1 MVNRRGFLLGPSLF
15 VNIGWR
21 PWLSDTGMHENPLV
35 PNATLRQMYMAMAE
49 ARVLDEHV
57 AGLQK
62 RVKSPRRPKGSKGR
76 GRLDSIRGQ
85 EACRVST
92 AIDLR
97 PGDLVSDSQAGV
109 VMDLL
114 AGVKVSSLLKR
125 VAELRSGKEIRKK
138 INGAKVDGASGRLL
152 PWIDDVGERL
162 RMAMGAALSFK
173 TLGQPNVVVAYVRH
187 GVGKAVWRKVL
198 ALAGELEL
206 PVIFVVLP
214 AGRAEK
220 RDRVANLSANTAR
233 WGVPGIPVD
242 AGDAVGLYRVAQESL
257 GRTRGGDGPVLIECV
272 ACRMEGSAGSASG
285 DPLVQMK
292 EFLLGRKVCTKAWLE
307 HAGDVVRRRIAAARQ

>member
-1 MVNRRGFLLGPSLF
+1 MEG
-15 VNIGWR
+15 
-21 PWLSDTGMHENPLV
+21 WLSETGLHENPLV
-35 PNATLRQMYMAMAE
+35 PNEKLRQMYVAMVE

-57 AGLQK
+57 AELQK
-62 RVKSPRRPKGSKGR
+62 RVKNLKGPKGR
-76 GRLDSIRGQ
+76 RRLDSIRGQ

-92 AIDLR
+92 AIDLG
-97 PGDLVSDSQAGV
+97 PGDLVSDSQAGG

-114 AGVKVSSLLKR
+114 AGAKVSSLLKL
-125 VAELRSGKEIRKK
+125 VAELHSGKKTK
-138 INGAKVDGASGRLL
+138 GAKLAGVSGRLL
-152 PWIDDVGERL
+152 PWIDDAGERL

-173 TLGQPNVVVAYVRH
+173 TLGRANVVVAYV
-187 GVGKAVWRKVL
+187 GQGEVGMGVWRKVL
-198 ALAGELEL
+198 MLAAKLEL

-214 AGRAEK
+214 AVKGER
-220 RDRVANLSANTAR
+220 RNGMANVSAKTAR

-242 AGDAVGLYRVAQESL
+242 AGDAVALYRVAQESL

-272 ACRMEGSAGSASG
+272 AYRAAGSGGGASD

-307 HAGDVVRRRIAAARQ
+307 RAGEGLRRRIAAERP

>member
-1 MVNRRGFLLGPSLF
+1 MEAC
-15 VNIGWR
+15 
-21 PWLSDTGMHENPLV
+21 LSETGMHENPLV
-35 PNATLRQMYMAMAE
+35 PNAKLRQMYVAMAE

-57 AGLQK
+57 VGSQK
-62 RVKSPRRPKGSKGR
+62 RVKSLKAAKGR
-76 GRLDSIRGQ
+76 GRLNSIRGQ

-92 AIDLR
+92 AMDLV

-114 AGVKVSSLLKR
+114 AGAKVSSLLKR
-125 VAELRSGKEIRKK
+125 VAELGSGK
-138 INGAKVDGASGRLL
+138 NGSGKNAKGVRLGGTSGRLL
-152 PWIDDVGERL
+152 PWIDDAGERL

-173 TLGQPNVVVAYVRH
+173 TLGRANVVVAYVRP
-187 GVGKAVWRKVL
+187 GEVGKAVWRKVL
-198 ALAGELEL
+198 ELAGRLEV
-206 PVIFVVLP
+206 PVSVVVLP
-214 AGRAEK
+214 AAKGDR
-220 RDRVANLSANTAR
+220 RDGMTNLSAKTAG

-242 AGDAVGLYRVAQESL
+242 AGDAVALYRVAQESL

-272 ACRMEGSAGSASG
+272 AYRMEGSGGAAPG

-307 HAGDVVRRRIAAARQ
+307 RAGEGLRRRIAAARQ

>member
-1 MVNRRGFLLGPSLF
+1 MY
-15 VNIGWR
+15 
-21 PWLSDTGMHENPLV
+21 ENPLV
-35 PNATLRQMYMAMAE
+35 TNAKLQQMYVAMAE

-57 AGLQK
+57 AG
-62 RVKSPRRPKGSKGR
+62 VRRRNGKTAKGRNRR

-92 AIDLR
+92 AIDLG
-97 PGDLVSDSQAGV
+97 PGDLVSDSQVGV

-114 AGVKVSSLLKR
+114 AGATVRSLLKR
-125 VAELRSGKEIRKK
+125 VTELRSGKLTRGIKL
-138 INGAKVDGASGRLL
+138 GGTSGRVL
-152 PWIDDVGERL
+152 PWISNVGERL

-173 TLGQPNVVVAYVRH
+173 TLGRPNVVVAYVRH
-187 GVGKAVWRKVL
+187 GEANKGDWRQVL
-198 ALAGELEL
+198 ELAGGLEL

-214 AGRAEK
+214 EGLGGKKNGRP
-220 RDRVANLSANTAR
+220 NLSGRTAR

-242 AGDAVGLYRVAQESL
+242 AGDAVALYRVAQESL

-272 ACRMEGSAGSASG
+272 ASSMDGSGRSAPG

-292 EFLLGRKVCTKAWLE
+292 EFLLGRKICSKAWLE
-307 HAGDVVRRRIAAARQ
+307 RAGDRLRRRIGAAKQ